1 MHGLHLAMLVLC
13 AGAGCEAILQ
23 ACRTHQVG
31 AIYCYHGFDHMLV
44 FSLLEEVFY
53 RIAFHGAGFELTNT
67 KGNCDTQNTN
77 KKDHKNNETNQTR
90 PNQSEK
96 MCKTA
101 LTS

>member
-1 MHGLHLAMLVLC
+1 
-13 AGAGCEAILQ
+13 
-23 ACRTHQVG
+23 
-31 AIYCYHGFDHMLV
+31 MLV

-67 KGNCDTQNTN
+67 IGNCDTQNTN
-77 KKDHKNNETNQTR
+77 KNDLEHNETKQTR

-96 MCKTA
+96 ICKTA